1 MHVSPE
7 AYQRA
12 VQRNIRNNALK
23 NRIPKLIAWTEAH
36 PDNGRARAW
45 LEGFGEFAS
54 IEVKAGFL
62 KDHPARWRMYDGDFG
77 QFLSKLADDLRT
89 YGKLSDKQSEI
100 VRNAMARALQRQ
112 ADREVKRVEQ
122 AAVDAGSQWL
132 GSVGERRVFDLTI
145 EWAKS
150 FDSQFGILWIN
161 RMKDNDGNVVVY
173 KGGKALGEPGE
184 KVSIKATIKSHD
196 ERDGVQQTIVSRPA

>member
-1 MHVSPE
+1 MQDQA
-7 AYQRA
+7 AYESA
-12 VQRNIRNNALK
+12 VRRNILANARK

-36 PDNGRARAW
+36 PDNARARAW

-54 IEVKAGFL
+54 TETQAGFL
-62 KDHPARWRMYDGDFG
+62 KEHPARWRMYDNDFG
-77 QFLSKLADDLRT
+77 QFLSKLADDLRN

-112 ADREVKRVEQ
+112 AERDAKRVEQ
-122 AAVDAGSQWL
+122 AAADSGSQWI

-150 FDSQFGILWIN
+150 FDSQFGTLWIN
-161 RMKDNDGNVVVY
+161 RMKDADGNVVVY

-184 KVSIKATIKSHD
+184 KVSIKATIKAHE
-196 ERDGVQQTIVSRPA
+196 ERDGVKQSIVNRPV